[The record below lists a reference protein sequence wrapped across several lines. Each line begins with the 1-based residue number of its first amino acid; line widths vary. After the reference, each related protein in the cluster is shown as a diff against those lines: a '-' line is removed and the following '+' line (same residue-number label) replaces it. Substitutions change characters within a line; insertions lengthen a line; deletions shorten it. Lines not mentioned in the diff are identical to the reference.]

1 MINNELHIHVI
12 NEKVHK
18 VLIKNSTIV
27 LFLYRYVLKV
37 INHYFL
43 FIVLI
48 LVGWTMNKT
57 DLPFFTKKSFYFKS
71 LPHFSLILD
80 YYFMSTLS
88 FNHEKIYKI
97 FD

>member
-57 DLPFFTKKSFYFKS
+57 NFTFFLPKNHS
-71 LPHFSLILD
+71 ILKV
-80 YYFMSTLS
+80 Y
-88 FNHEKIYKI
+88 HI
-97 FD
+97 FIIFH